1 MGFMADGAYVE
12 QTSLRY
18 SFFLNYEIAEPMSK
32 KFFLAL
38 LSSLLI
44 LLVLSIG
51 TGLWVYK
58 QTKNNNL
65 NKATLVG
72 GSYSLTDHN
81 GNSVTDKSFSDKFK
95 IIYFGYT
102 FCPDICPTGM
112 AVISQALDLL
122 GNKAKRIKP
131 IFITVDPKR
140 DNVEIMAEYH
150 SHFHPSFSNLT
161 GTLDQIRRVA
171 KLYRVYYK
179 KSDASEAENY
189 LMDHSSIMY
198 VLSPEGEYINHFG
211 PEITP
216 AQIVAFFNRIF

>member
-1 MGFMADGAYVE
+1 MGISSSGAIGHGI
-12 QTSLRY
+12 
-18 SFFLNYEIAEPMSK
+18 LNGQS
-32 KFFLAL
+32 
-38 LSSLLI
+38 SSLLI

-51 TGLWVYK
+51 TGLWIYK

-150 SHFHPSFSNLT
+150 NHFHPSFSNLT

-189 LMDHSSIMY
+189 LMDHLSIMY

-216 AQIVAFFNRIF
+216 AQIEAFFNRVF

>member
-1 MGFMADGAYVE
+1 
-12 QTSLRY
+12 
-18 SFFLNYEIAEPMSK
+18 MSK
-32 KFFLAL
+32 KFFLTL

-51 TGLWVYK
+51 TGLWIYK

-150 SHFHPSFSNLT
+150 NHFHPSFSNLT

-216 AQIVAFFNRIF
+216 AQIEAFFNRIF

>member
-1 MGFMADGAYVE
+1 
-12 QTSLRY
+12 
-18 SFFLNYEIAEPMSK
+18 MSK
-32 KFFLAL
+32 KFFLTL

-51 TGLWVYK
+51 TGLWIYK

-150 SHFHPSFSNLT
+150 NHFHPSFSNLT

-211 PEITP
+211 PQITP
-216 AQIVAFFNRIF
+216 EQIIAFFNRAFQ

>member
-1 MGFMADGAYVE
+1 
-12 QTSLRY
+12 
-18 SFFLNYEIAEPMSK
+18 MSK
-32 KFFLAL
+32 KFFLTL

-51 TGLWVYK
+51 TGLWIYK

-72 GSYSLTDHN
+72 GSYNLTDHN
-81 GNSVTDKSFSDKFK
+81 GNKVTDKSFANKFK

-150 SHFHPSFSNLT
+150 NHFHPSFSNLT

-216 AQIVAFFNRIF
+216 AQIVAFFNRIFQ

>member
-1 MGFMADGAYVE
+1 
-12 QTSLRY
+12 
-18 SFFLNYEIAEPMSK
+18 MSK
-32 KFFLAL
+32 KFFLTL

-51 TGLWVYK
+51 TGLWIYK

-150 SHFHPSFSNLT
+150 NHFHPSFSNLT

-189 LMDHSSIMY
+189 LMDHSSVMY

-216 AQIVAFFNRIF
+216 AQIVAFFNRIFQ

>member
-1 MGFMADGAYVE
+1 
-12 QTSLRY
+12 
-18 SFFLNYEIAEPMSK
+18 MSK
-32 KFFLAL
+32 KFFLTL

-51 TGLWVYK
+51 TGLWIYK

-131 IFITVDPKR
+131 LFITVDPKR
-140 DNVEIMAEYH
+140 DNIEIMAEYH

-211 PEITP
+211 PQITP
-216 AQIVAFFNRIF
+216 EQIIAFFNRAFQ

>member
-1 MGFMADGAYVE
+1 
-12 QTSLRY
+12 
-18 SFFLNYEIAEPMSK
+18 MSK
-32 KFFLAL
+32 KFFLTL
-38 LSSLLI
+38 LISLLI

-51 TGLWVYK
+51 TGLWIYK
-58 QTKNNNL
+58 QTKNNNI

-150 SHFHPSFSNLT
+150 NHFHPSFSNLT

-189 LMDHSSIMY
+189 LMDHLSIMY

-216 AQIVAFFNRIF
+216 AQIEAFFNRVF

>member
-1 MGFMADGAYVE
+1 
-12 QTSLRY
+12 
-18 SFFLNYEIAEPMSK
+18 MSK
-32 KFFLAL
+32 KFFLTL

-51 TGLWVYK
+51 TGLWIYK

-72 GSYSLTDHN
+72 GSYNLTDHN
-81 GNSVTDKSFSDKFK
+81 GNKVTDKSFSNKFK

-150 SHFHPSFSNLT
+150 NHFHPSFSNLT

>member
-1 MGFMADGAYVE
+1 
-12 QTSLRY
+12 
-18 SFFLNYEIAEPMSK
+18 MSK
-32 KFFLAL
+32 KFFLTL

-58 QTKNNNL
+58 QTKSNNL

-81 GNSVTDKSFSDKFK
+81 GKKVTDKSFPNKFK

-150 SHFHPSFSNLT
+150 NHFHPSFSNLT

-211 PEITP
+211 PQITP
-216 AQIVAFFNRIF
+216 EQIIAFFNRAFQ

>member
-1 MGFMADGAYVE
+1 
-12 QTSLRY
+12 
-18 SFFLNYEIAEPMSK
+18 MSK
-32 KFFLAL
+32 KFFLTL

-51 TGLWVYK
+51 TGLWIYK

-150 SHFHPSFSNLT
+150 NHFHPSFSNLT

-171 KLYRVYYK
+171 RLYRVYYK

-216 AQIVAFFNRIF
+216 AQIVAFFNRTFQ

>member
-1 MGFMADGAYVE
+1 
-12 QTSLRY
+12 
-18 SFFLNYEIAEPMSK
+18 MSK
-32 KFFLAL
+32 KFFLTL

-51 TGLWVYK
+51 TGLWIYE
-58 QTKNNNL
+58 QSKNNYL
-65 NKATLVG
+65 NKSALVG
-72 GSYSLTDHN
+72 GSYSLLDHN
-81 GNSVTDKSFSDKFK
+81 GAQVTDKSFSDKFK

-112 AVISQALDLL
+112 AIISQALDLL
-122 GNKAKRIKP
+122 GNKAQRIKP

-150 SHFHPSFSNLT
+150 NHFHSSFSNLT
-161 GTLDQIRRVA
+161 GTLDQIKHVA

-179 KSDASEAENY
+179 KSDPTETENY
-189 LMDHSSIMY
+189 LIDHSSIMY
-198 VLSPEGEYINHFG
+198 VMSPKGEYINHFG

-216 AQIVAFFNRIF
+216 EQIAAFFNRTFQ